1 MAHNILLVDDDSSIT
16 DMLAGYLIKEGYAVT
31 TASNGEEGLIQFNSG
46 RFDLLIV
53 DIMMPKLDGIEMIKI
68 IRESSPIPI
77 LIMSAKD
84 NDIDKAIGL
93 GFGADDY
100 IAKPFS
106 LIEITAR
113 IKAAIRRVT
122 LYAKYPEQD
131 IPNDQTS
138 VSTQVLDLGYAIVDL
153 DHYSIKKGNEE
164 VQLTSKEA
172 DILKLFL
179 KNPNRVFTKAQIYEF
194 IWQDDYMG
202 DENVINVHIRR
213 LRSKIEENP
222 SEPKHLKTLWGIG
235 YKWDGQSC

>member
-1 MAHNILLVDDDSSIT
+1 MSHKILLVEDDPSIVE
-16 DMLAGYLIKEGYAVT
+16 MLAGYLVKEGYAMT
-31 TASNGEEGLIQFNSG
+31 TASNGEEGLTHLQSEK
-46 RFDLLIV
+46 FDLLLV

-68 IRESSPIPI
+68 VRESSSVPI

-113 IKAAIRRVT
+113 IKAAIRRAT
-122 LYAKYPEQD
+122 LYAKHD
-131 IPNDQTS
+131 IQNEEES
-138 VSTQVLDLGYAIVDL
+138 VASQVLDLGHAIVDL
-153 DHYSIKKGNEE
+153 DHYLVKKGDDQI
-164 VQLTSKEA
+164 QLTSKEA

-222 SEPKHLKTLWGIG
+222 SEPEYLKTLWGIG